1 MDSKAFFKLSY
12 GVYIISTSADNKEGG
27 CVINTLTQV
36 TSSPARL
43 SIALNKENYTLKL
56 IETSGTFSAAVLS
69 DDVEMDLIRRFG
81 FQCGK
86 DVKKYDGIPQG
97 RDSLNNP
104 YPTEGVCARFTCRV
118 VSSMDVGS
126 HMIIVGEVVEAEVLD
141 SQTPALTYSNYHLKK
156 NGTTPPKA
164 PSYQADTKEVTAKF
178 MPHMKIGD
186 GFRAPALSGLPHV
199 NVAAA
204 YAAGGNT
211 YLQHT
216 GNHFRNGYLPDFN
229 PLRPGQDTGP
239 HHFLF
244 HICFHFLGCVIENG

>member
-1 MDSKAFFKLSY
+1 MIQYNYLTYYQLYVVKSNYSRKGKRNTGGVHFMDSKAFFKLSY

-141 SQTPALTYSNYHLKK
+141 SQTPALTYSNYH
-156 NGTTPPKA
+156 
-164 PSYQADTKEVTAKF
+164 QADTKEVTGWRCSVCGY
-178 MPHMKIGD
+178 I
-186 GFRAPALSGLPHV
+186 LESETLP
-199 NVAAA
+199 
-204 YAAGGNT
+204 
-211 YLQHT
+211 
-216 GNHFRNGYLPDFN
+216 PDF
-229 PLRPGQDTGP
+229 
-239 HHFLF
+239 
-244 HICFHFLGCVIENG
+244 ICPVCGKDASYFVKL

>member
-1 MDSKAFFKLSY
+1 MIQYKYLTYYQLYVVKSNYSRKGKRNTGGVHFMDSKAFFKLSY

-118 VSSMDVGS
+118 VSSMDVGTHSGRGSGSRSPGFPDTGS
-126 HMIIVGEVVEAEVLD
+126 HLF
-141 SQTPALTYSNYHLKK
+141 QL
-156 NGTTPPKA
+156 
-164 PSYQADTKEVTAKF
+164 PSEEKRDHSAKGSF
-178 MPHMKIGD
+178 
-186 GFRAPALSGLPHV
+186 LSGRHKRGYGMALFCLRIYSGV
-199 NVAAA
+199 RDIAA
-204 YAAGGNT
+204 
-211 YLQHT
+211 
-216 GNHFRNGYLPDFN
+216 
-229 PLRPGQDTGP
+229 
-239 HHFLF
+239 
-244 HICFHFLGCVIENG
+244 

>member
-1 MDSKAFFKLSY
+1 MIQYKYLTYYQLYVVKSNYSRKGKRNTGGVHFMDSKAFFKLSY

-104 YPTEGVCARFTCRV
+104 YPQK
-118 VSSMDVGS
+118 VSVPVSP
-126 HMIIVGEVVEAEVLD
+126 AVL
-141 SQTPALTYSNYHLKK
+141 Y
-156 NGTTPPKA
+156 PPWMWA
-164 PSYQADTKEVTAKF
+164 P
-178 MPHMKIGD
+178 I
-186 GFRAPALSGLPHV
+186 
-199 NVAAA
+199 
-204 YAAGGNT
+204 
-211 YLQHT
+211 
-216 GNHFRNGYLPDFN
+216 
-229 PLRPGQDTGP
+229 
-239 HHFLF
+239 
-244 HICFHFLGCVIENG
+244 